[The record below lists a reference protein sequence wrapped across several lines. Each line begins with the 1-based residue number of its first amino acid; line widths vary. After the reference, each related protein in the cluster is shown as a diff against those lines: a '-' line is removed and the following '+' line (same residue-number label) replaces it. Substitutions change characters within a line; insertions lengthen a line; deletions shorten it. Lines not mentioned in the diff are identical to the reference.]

1 MERSMR
7 RAALVAFIAIV
18 LCLGGCEF
26 RSLKIRI
33 PDFDSNQVGGLWI
46 YPFSENSEEFVKL
59 VQLFFTEP
67 FDQEG
72 TEVLG
77 YSFDGFVDVDGNQI
91 HMETQVVRNPENPD
105 EVTLELWFPC
115 APPGAVKVSTY
126 NAIGESLLSDETLYF

>member
-7 RAALVAFIAIV
+7 RAVLLVFISIV

-33 PDFDSNQVGGLWI
+33 SDFDSNQVSGVWI
-46 YPFSENSEEFVKL
+46 CQFSETAGEFVKV
-59 VQLFFTEP
+59 VQLVFTEP

-72 TEVLG
+72 TEVLT

-91 HMETQVVRNPENPD
+91 HMETQVVRNPENSD
-105 EVTLELWFPC
+105 EVTLEIWFPC
-115 APPGAVKVSTY
+115 APPGAIKVSTY
-126 NAIGESLLSDETLYF
+126 NAIAESPLSDETLHI